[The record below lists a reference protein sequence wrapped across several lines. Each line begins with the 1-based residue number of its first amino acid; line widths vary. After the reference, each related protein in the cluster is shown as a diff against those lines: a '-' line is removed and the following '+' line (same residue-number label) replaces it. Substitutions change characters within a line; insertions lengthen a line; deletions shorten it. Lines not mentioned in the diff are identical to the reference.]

1 MVSLF
6 RQIVQRSPPIAVLNM
21 QYMQE
26 LNGSDDKEENMGVHV
41 LEALLSANIETITDL
56 NLSSNESWFKDLAT
70 QEDI

>member
-1 MVSLF
+1 
-6 RQIVQRSPPIAVLNM
+6 M